1 MYDEYE
7 DKLIKSNL
15 ERRNALIEQILSKD
29 KQSLEAMD
37 IANRLMD
44 SIDDTILKKSKI
56 QVEMDK
62 NSNDE
67 VIKET
72 VIQLLIEAKKQK
84 TVSRNLNVDIPYNEK
99 INEEEYADVPRKLSL
114 DEFIEKE

>member
-1 MYDEYE
+1 LNRYVLK
-7 DKLIKSNL
+7 DKL
-15 ERRNALIEQILSKD
+15 
-29 KQSLEAMD
+29 SLEAMD

-44 SIDDTILKKSKI
+44 SMDDTILKKSKI

-67 VIKET
+67 IIKET

-84 TVSRNLNVDIPYNEK
+84 NVSRNLNVDIPYNEEISK
-99 INEEEYADVPRKLSL
+99 EEYADVPRKLSL
-114 DEFIEKE
+114 DEFIEKD